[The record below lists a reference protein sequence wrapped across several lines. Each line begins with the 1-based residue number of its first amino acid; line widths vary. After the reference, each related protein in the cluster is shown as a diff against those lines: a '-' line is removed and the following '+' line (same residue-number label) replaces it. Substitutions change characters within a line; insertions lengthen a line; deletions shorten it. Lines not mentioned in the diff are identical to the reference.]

1 METKGNNMKPKS
13 FDHEQITVDGFT
25 FDVYFNIYKE
35 RDPYGTGDSPSQYF
49 IDLHEI
55 SLADSNT
62 DIMELLSNS
71 IIDEIETT
79 IIDIYGDQL

>member
-1 METKGNNMKPKS
+1 MKKIT

-62 DIMELLSNS
+62 DIMELLPDSMV
-71 IIDEIETT
+71 DEIENK
-79 IIDIYGDQL
+79 IIDIYGEQL

>member
-1 METKGNNMKPKS
+1 MKKIT

-35 RDPYGTGDSPSQYF
+35 RDPYGTGDSPAQIY
-49 IDLHEI
+49 IELHEI

-62 DIMELLSNS
+62 DITVLLSDS
-71 IIDEIETT
+71 IIDEIENK